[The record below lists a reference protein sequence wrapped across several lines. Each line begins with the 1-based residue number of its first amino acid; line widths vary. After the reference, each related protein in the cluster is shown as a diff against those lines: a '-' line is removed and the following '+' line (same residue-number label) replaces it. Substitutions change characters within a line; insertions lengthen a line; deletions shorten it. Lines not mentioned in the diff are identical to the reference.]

1 MERMKSGKH
10 LGEGKGMYGPIKVEV
25 DVENSQIKA
34 VEVIEHSD
42 TQGIADA
49 GVARLP
55 VAIVES
61 QAYDVDVVSGAT
73 VTSEGIKEA
82 VKDALQQAGARIEDC
97 SANSSDTQLEDGIYS
112 VTVDGHNGPLTIEV
126 IFENGEIN
134 DIEVTNHVE
143 TGVFG
148 EGAFRIL
155 KPLIIDNQSLDVD
168 TISGATVSS
177 AAYLSAVTDTIKQ
190 AGGDPDQFK
199 KKIVQKENPSETDLH
214 VDVLVAGTGAGGM
227 SAAVEAIERGLNVV
241 VLEKKGVLGGTTAR
255 SEGKFQAAETVYQ
268 KNIGFEDNKQDMYE
282 GLMYLHGDTEGIDSD
297 MVKKTAYESAEHL
310 EWLAER
316 GVHVLENPESAHTK
330 YPRNKPRLH
339 MVENDGSGMI
349 QALADTFVARGGK
362 IYLNTRVTD
371 LINEAGTIKGV
382 KAETKN
388 GVPMTVH
395 ADAVILATGG
405 YSNNPE
411 LLKELNPNVV
421 NPVVTATGEG
431 DGWYLAKDNGA
442 DMIVRKDAMHHFM
455 YLLPNQVTH
464 STLVGFYSPDL
475 LYVNPEGERFADEES
490 YTFDRMMPLLEN
502 DHTYMYAI
510 VGDDFYDERPED
522 IDDGKRYGKAFEG
535 ETVEELAENM
545 GVDPEVLSETVG
557 RYNELCDKGVDEDF
571 GKEAEFMKK
580 VEGPKYYALRF
591 IPNLCDTYNG
601 PRININNQVL
611 DTEGEPIP
619 GFYACG
625 TVAGTQLHSQRYF
638 GSGNAILNAVT
649 GGRAAVE
656 NFDENQASDDKK
668 TVEMKRKG

>member
-1 MERMKSGKH
+1 MKKIKNGKY

-25 DVENSQIKA
+25 DIKASQIKA
-34 VEVIEHSD
+34 VEIIEHSD

-49 GVARLP
+49 GVTQLP
-55 VAIVES
+55 EAIVEA
-61 QAYDVDVVSGAT
+61 QAYDVDVISGAS

-82 VKDALQQAGARIEDC
+82 VKDALQQAGAQAEDF
-97 SANSSDTQLEDGIYS
+97 SANSGDAEVEDGTYS
-112 VTVDGHNGPLTIEV
+112 STVDGHNGPLTTEV
-126 IFENGEIN
+126 SFEAGKIT
-134 DIEVTNHVE
+134 DIQVTDHVE

-148 EGAFRIL
+148 EGAFRTL

-168 TISGATVSS
+168 LVSGATVSS
-177 AAYLSAVTDTIKQ
+177 AAYISAVTDIIKQ
-190 AGGDPDQFK
+190 AGGNPEQFK
-199 KKIVQKENPSETDLH
+199 NKAIQKEVPTETELQ

-227 SAAVEAIERGLNVV
+227 SAAVEAIERGLQVV
-241 VLEKKGVLGGTTAR
+241 VLEKRGVLGGTTAR

-268 KNIGFEDNKQDMYE
+268 KEMGFEDDKQDMYE
-282 GLMYLHGDTEGIDSD
+282 GLMYLHGDTEGINSD
-297 MVKKTAYESAEHL
+297 MVRKTAYESSEHL
-310 EWLAER
+310 AWLAER
-316 GVHVLENPESAHTK
+316 GVKVLDNPQAAHTK

-339 MVENDGSGMI
+339 MVKDDGSGMI
-349 QALADTFVARGGK
+349 QALADTFVAKGGE
-362 IYLNTRVTD
+362 IYVDTRVTE
-371 LINEAGTIKGV
+371 LINEAGSITGA

-388 GVPMTVH
+388 GDKITVH

-405 YSNNPE
+405 YSNNPA

-421 NPVVTATGEG
+421 DPVVTATGEG

-490 YTFDRMMPLLEN
+490 YTFDRMTSLLEN

-510 VGDDFYDERPED
+510 VGDDFYDEHPED
-522 IDDGKRYGKAFEG
+522 IDDGKVYGKAFEG
-535 ETVEELAENM
+535 NTVEELAENM
-545 GVDPEVLSETVG
+545 GVTPQVLSETVE

-571 GKEAEFMKK
+571 GKESEYMKK

-611 DTEGEPIP
+611 DTKGEPIS

-649 GGRAAVE
+649 GGRAAVAH
-656 NFDENQASDDKK
+656 FDENKPADDKR
-668 TVEMKRKG
+668 TAEVQLKR